1 MLDYWHFL
9 ECKHEGISM
18 KSILLASV
26 SAFAFAGAAAAEV
39 SWGGSASA
47 EYNTLTGVST
57 SVTLDASASLAGDWT
72 LSTSASF
79 TSDDGDDGDWSTG
92 TVSLTDGTSTLTFGP
107 DHAFGAA
114 GLDDED
120 DDDESADLSLSTTLG
135 GVGVTA
141 TIDDAIDG
149 NTEIGVTMSA
159 GGADIE
165 AGFVAAGADA
175 GDFRLGLSTSLSGA
189 DVAFNTSSVGGVT
202 AWDAS
207 LGMTVDA
214 IDLTFSTASD
224 STWDL
229 DASYTMGDLTVSA
242 GIDETPG
249 NYTVGID
256 YAMGGVGVSFSTD
269 QANAWE
275 ASVSYSEG
283 PISFTAGFDV
293 DGLGAIE
300 GSYDMGGGAVAMF
313 GMIDTNTTYV
323 GLEYDLGNGAA
334 LTASYATAD
343 IDSDDYAV
351 GYSDG
356 GTVAVS
362 FDF

>member
-1 MLDYWHFL
+1 
-9 ECKHEGISM
+9 M
-18 KSILLASV
+18 KSILLASA
-26 SAFAFAGAAAAEV
+26 SAFAFAGAAAADV

-47 EYNTLTGVST
+47 SYNTLDGVST
-57 SVTLDASASLAGDWT
+57 SVTLDAAASLAGDWT
-72 LSTSASF
+72 LSTSISMSAA
-79 TSDDGDDGDWSTG
+79 GDWSTG
-92 TVSLTDGTSTLTFGP
+92 SVSATDGTSTLTFGA
-107 DHAFGAA
+107 DHALGAA
-114 GLDDED
+114 GLDED
-120 DDDESADLSLSTTLG
+120 NEHADVSISTTLG
-135 GVGVTA
+135 GVALTVTM
-141 TIDDAIDG
+141 DDGDDGDTDG
-149 NTEIGVTMSA
+149 NTEIGASMSA
-159 GGADIE
+159 SGADIE
-165 AGFVAAGADA
+165 VGFVAAGDDA
-175 GDFRLGLSTSLSGA
+175 GDFRLGVSTSMGGA
-189 DVAFNTSSVGGVT
+189 DVEFNTSSVDGTT

-207 LGMTVDA
+207 LGLSVA
-214 IDLTFSTASD
+214 GADLSFSTDDSSD
-224 STWDL
+224 YDVGV
-229 DASYTMGDLTVSA
+229 SYAMGDLTVSA

-256 YAMGGVGVSFSTD
+256 YAMGGIGVSFSTD

-283 PISFTAGFDV
+283 AISFTAGFDV

-313 GMIDTNTTYV
+313 GMIDTDTTYV
-323 GLEYDLGNGAA
+323 GLEYDLGNGAG

-351 GYSDG
+351 GYSEG

>member
-1 MLDYWHFL
+1 
-9 ECKHEGISM
+9 M
-18 KSILLASV
+18 KSILLASA
-26 SAFAFAGAAAAEV
+26 SAFAFAGAAAADV

-47 EYNTLTGVST
+47 SYNTLDGVST
-57 SVTLDASASLAGDWT
+57 SVTLDAAASLAGDWT
-72 LSTSASF
+72 LSTSISMSA
-79 TSDDGDDGDWSTG
+79 GGGWSTG
-92 TVSLTDGTSTLTFGP
+92 SVSATDGTSTLTFGT
-107 DHAFGAA
+107 DHALGAA
-114 GLDDED
+114 GLDDDNEH
-120 DDDESADLSLSTTLG
+120 ADVSISTTLG
-135 GVGVTA
+135 GVALTVTM
-141 TIDDAIDG
+141 DDGDTGLLDAEGKPIVTDG
-149 NTEIGVTMSA
+149 NTEIGASMSA

-165 AGFVAAGADA
+165 VGFVAAGADA
-175 GDFRLGLSTSLSGA
+175 GDFRLGVSTSMGGA
-189 DVAFNTSSVGGVT
+189 DVEFNTSSVNGTT

-207 LGMTVDA
+207 LGLSVA
-214 IDLTFSTASD
+214 GADLSFSTDD
-224 STWDL
+224 SGDY
-229 DASYTMGDLTVSA
+229 DVGVSYAMGDLTVSA

-249 NYTVGID
+249 NFTVGID

-283 PISFTAGFDV
+283 AISFTAGFDV
-293 DGLGAIE
+293 NGLGAIE

-313 GMIDTNTTYV
+313 GMIDTDTTYV

-351 GYSDG
+351 GYSEG

>member
-1 MLDYWHFL
+1 
-9 ECKHEGISM
+9 M

-39 SWGGSASA
+39 SFGGSASA
-47 EYNTLTGVST
+47 SYNTIDGVST
-57 SVTLDASASLAGDWT
+57 SVTLDAAASHAGDWT
-72 LSTSASF
+72 LSTSISM
-79 TSDDGDDGDWSTG
+79 SDDGDWSTG
-92 TVSLTDGTSTLTFGP
+92 SVSMTDGTSTLTFGP
-107 DHAFGAA
+107 NHAFGAA

-120 DDDESADLSLSTTLG
+120 EDDETADLSLSTTLG

-141 TIDDAIDG
+141 TMDDAVDG

-189 DVAFNTSSVGGVT
+189 DVEFNTSSVGGDT
-202 AWDAS
+202 SWEAS
-207 LGMTVDA
+207 LGMSVA
-214 IDLTFSTASD
+214 GADLSFSTDD
-224 STWDL
+224 SGDY
-229 DASYTMGDLTVSA
+229 DVGVSYAMGDLTVSA

-269 QANAWE
+269 QDSAWE

-283 PISFTAGFDV
+283 AISFTAAFDV

-313 GMIDTNTTYV
+313 GMIDTNTSYV

-351 GYSDG
+351 GYAEG

>member
-1 MLDYWHFL
+1 
-9 ECKHEGISM
+9 M
-18 KSILLASV
+18 KSILLASA
-26 SAFAFAGAAAAEV
+26 SAFAFAGAAAADV

-47 EYNTLTGVST
+47 TYNTLDGVST
-57 SVTLDASASLAGDWT
+57 SVTLDAAASLAGDWT
-72 LSTSASF
+72 LSTSISM
-79 TSDDGDDGDWSTG
+79 SDAGGWSTG
-92 TVSLTDGTSTLTFGP
+92 SVSATDGTSTLTFGAN
-107 DHAFGAA
+107 HALGAA
-114 GLDDED
+114 GLDED
-120 DDDESADLSLSTTLG
+120 NEHADVSISTTLG
-135 GVGVTA
+135 GVALTVTM
-141 TIDDAIDG
+141 DDGDNGELADTDG
-149 NTEIGVTMSA
+149 NTEIGASMSA

-165 AGFVAAGADA
+165 VGFVAAGEDS
-175 GDFRLGLSTSLSGA
+175 GDFRLGVSTSMGGA
-189 DVAFNTSSVGGVT
+189 DVEFNTSSVDDTT

-207 LGMTVDA
+207 LGLSVA
-214 IDLTFSTASD
+214 GADLSFSTDD
-224 STWDL
+224 SGDY
-229 DASYTMGDLTVSA
+229 DVGVSYAMGDLTVSA

-256 YAMGGVGVSFSTD
+256 YAMGGIGVSFSTD
-269 QANAWE
+269 QDNAWE

-283 PISFTAGFDV
+283 AISFTAGFDV

-313 GMIDTNTTYV
+313 GMIDTDTTYV
-323 GLEYDLGNGAA
+323 GLEYDLGNGAG

-351 GYSDG
+351 GYSEG